1 MLAVRQT
8 ALLLILCCCVP
19 MATDAF
25 AAASG
30 ARKVLCLDPVS
41 TAGQKEL
48 QEGGY
53 TVDSRKA
60 VSNEEMDALL
70 ASGDY
75 CSVIVRAAN
84 TVRAATF
91 DGAKGSLVVVGRA
104 GVGVDNIDL
113 EAAKRA
119 GVTVVNAPNGNT
131 GAVAELTF
139 GLLIA
144 QARNIIAAHRSI
156 AEGKWDKSALL
167 GHSLQG
173 KTLGI
178 VGMGG
183 IGRGVASR
191 ALAFGMKVVTPKRKS
206 GSNAPVDGVQVMASL
221 DDVLAVCDY
230 LTLHVPL
237 SDSTRDMIGR
247 DQLAKMKRTAVL
259 INAAR
264 GGVVDETGAVST
276 STLKY

>member
-1 MLAVRQT
+1 
-8 ALLLILCCCVP
+8 
-19 MATDAF
+19 
-25 AAASG
+25 
-30 ARKVLCLDPVS
+30 
-41 TAGQKEL
+41 
-48 QEGGY
+48 
-53 TVDSRKA
+53 
-60 VSNEEMDALL
+60 
-70 ASGDY
+70 
-75 CSVIVRAAN
+75 
-84 TVRAATF
+84 
-91 DGAKGSLVVVGRA
+91 
-104 GVGVDNIDL
+104 
-113 EAAKRA
+113 
-119 GVTVVNAPNGNT
+119 
-131 GAVAELTF
+131 
-139 GLLIA
+139 
-144 QARNIIAAHRSI
+144 
-156 AEGKWDKSALL
+156 
-167 GHSLQG
+167 
-173 KTLGI
+173 
-178 VGMGG
+178 MGG